1 VNIRRWLKER
11 ENPENSFICPPNQQE
26 GNKRL
31 EDCSMKHTEFT
42 AFTLSAFS
50 TRLEAIICT
59 ALLAASDNKA
69 DQLILARAFSKTAQR
84 LLNNRRIDPLL
95 CNGEL
100 ISCL

>member
-1 VNIRRWLKER
+1 
-11 ENPENSFICPPNQQE
+11 
-26 GNKRL
+26 
-31 EDCSMKHTEFT
+31 MKHTEFT